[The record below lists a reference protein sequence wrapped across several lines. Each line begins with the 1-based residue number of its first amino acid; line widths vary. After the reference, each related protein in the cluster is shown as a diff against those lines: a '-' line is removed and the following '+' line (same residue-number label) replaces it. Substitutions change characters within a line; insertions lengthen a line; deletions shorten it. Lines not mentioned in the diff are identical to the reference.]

1 MASALQI
8 ESSIDELDGLGRSL
22 DEIASRLEAGGHQEE
37 ALSEMAEGLDRAE
50 AQIAELVV
58 EAESREQ
65 LADPRLAMLKSDWLG
80 RFERFFGLVD
90 RTRRQLDGEAELRL
104 SRHRAADAYLKNQAS

>member
-1 MASALQI
+1 MASTLQF

-22 DEIASRLEAGGHQEE
+22 DEIALRLEVGAQDET
-37 ALSEMAEGLDRAE
+37 LSEMADGLDRAE

-65 LADPRLAMLKSDWLG
+65 LADPLLVGLKSDWLC
-80 RFERFFGLVD
+80 RFERFYGLVEQ
-90 RTRRQLDGEAELRL
+90 TRHQLDAEAELRL

>member
-1 MASALQI
+1 MTNAVSI
-8 ESSIDELDGLGRSL
+8 ESSIDELNGLGRSL
-22 DEIASRLEAGGHQEE
+22 DQIASRVEAGHEGE
-37 ALSEMAEGLDRAE
+37 ALSEMADGLDRAE
-50 AQIAELVV
+50 SQIADLVL
-58 EAESREQ
+58 EAESRQQ
-65 LADPRLAMLKSDWLG
+65 LGDPRLIALKSDWLS

>member
-1 MASALQI
+1 MTNAVTI
-8 ESSIDELDGLGRSL
+8 ESSIDQLDGLGRSL
-22 DEIASRLEAGGHQEE
+22 DQIASRIEAGYQEDV
-37 ALSEMAEGLDRAE
+37 LIEMADGLDQAE
-50 AQIAELVV
+50 SQIADLVL
-58 EAESREQ
+58 EAESRHQ
-65 LADPRLAMLKSDWLG
+65 LGDPRLIALKSDWLS